1 MGSFPETYSELNTAL
16 SFKQLFPRPN
26 GSKARSI
33 NTVHCVINLYPVD
46 NAGLRFIRVMMVP
59 SNV

>member
-46 NAGLRFIRVMMVP
+46 NAG
-59 SNV
+59 